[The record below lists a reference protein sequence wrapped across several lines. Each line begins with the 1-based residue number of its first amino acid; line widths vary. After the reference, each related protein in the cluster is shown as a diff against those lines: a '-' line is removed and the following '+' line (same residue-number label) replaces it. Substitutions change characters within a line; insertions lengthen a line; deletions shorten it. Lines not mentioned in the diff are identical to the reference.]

1 MENRITFKIKTESY
15 LKLLAAKTMKLH
27 GSNKS
32 KITKN
37 RSSQNLPH
45 LETIEKVLVYCN
57 ILNKGYQQDSR
68 VL

>member
-1 MENRITFKIKTESY
+1 
-15 LKLLAAKTMKLH
+15 MKLH

-45 LETIEKVLVYCN
+45 LETIEKVLVDCN